1 MTSQHSSLRSRRA
14 TFADFADRKRHQ
26 AEAAIL
32 TPLRTIEDC
41 SRAHHRLTAIGNA
54 WTRQHYDGDFF
65 IVEPPSHL
73 PAMSAVFVQSR
84 DGNTGAD
91 NPDDLGGGAV
101 DKHLIYEGLSRV
113 AADAV
118 LAGAGTA
125 RGSRVFF
132 SVWHPHMVSLRQDL
146 GLPRHPAQIVISRDG
161 RFNLDNLLFNVPDVP
176 VFVIAGDGCRDR
188 LETTL
193 RERSW
198 ITLVPLPAAG
208 PAASLAELRTA
219 HHISRIS
226 VVGGRTTASSMI
238 DAHLIQ
244 DLHLT
249 TTARD
254 GGQPNTPFYTG
265 RAQLEID
272 PIVRKQGDGDSPIQF
287 EHVAFTRREP
297 PADGLRIS

>member
-1 MTSQHSSLRSRRA
+1 LTSQHSSLRSRRA
-14 TFADFADRKRHQ
+14 TFADFADRKRHE
-26 AEAAIL
+26 AEGATL

-41 SRAHHRLTAIGNA
+41 TRAHQRLTAIGNA
-54 WTRQHYDGDFF
+54 WTRRHYDGDFF
-65 IVEPPSHL
+65 IVEPPPHF

-91 NPDDLGGGAV
+91 SPDDLGGGDV

-113 AADAV
+113 AVDAV

-125 RGSRVFF
+125 RGPHVFF
-132 SVWHPHMVSLRQDL
+132 SVWHPQMVSLRRDL

-161 RFNLDNLLFNVPDVP
+161 HVDLDSLLFNVPDVP
-176 VFVIAGDGCRDR
+176 VFLMTGAGSRDR
-188 LETTL
+188 LETSL

-198 ITLVPLPAAG
+198 ITLVALAAGG
-208 PAASLAELRTA
+208 PAASFSDLRTA

-226 VVGGRTTASSMI
+226 VVGGRTTASSLI
-238 DAHLIQ
+238 DAGLIQ

-249 TTARD
+249 TTARA

-265 RAQLEID
+265 RAQLELD
-272 PIVRKQGDGDSPIQF
+272 PIVRKQGAGDLPIQV
-287 EHVAFTRREP
+287 EHVVLTQRP
-297 PADGLRIS
+297 TP